1 MTGGALPAEGVD
13 LGGAVER
20 LRAFHADVQVE
31 SASLERPGGSGGA
44 VRSSVISGRG
54 LEAIIAGATLA
65 VPKRTWILPGRREV
79 GAALLR
85 GANADALHTAR
96 PYRVI
101 PAGPSPSARAG
112 QAVGLGMAGESALC
126 FLGTGSVAYGT
137 LAEVLGNVVPGVQ
150 FVVSWYER
158 PGPFARP
165 LSPAALFAGAGLPV
179 AEVDGTNAAAVFDAV
194 RAGAALVLARV

>member
-1 MTGGALPAEGVD
+1 MAGNIKLQGGAAGPDAVGAD

-20 LRAFHADVQVE
+20 LRDLHAAGPIV
-31 SASLERPGGSGGA
+31 
-44 VRSSVISGRG
+44 SGRG
-54 LEAIIAGATLA
+54 LEALIAGATLG
-65 VPKRTWILPGRREV
+65 VSKKTWILPGRREM

-85 GANADALHTAR
+85 GAAPDALHSAR
-96 PYRVI
+96 PYRVV

-137 LAEVLGNVVPGVQ
+137 LAEVLGNLVPGVQ
-150 FVVSWYER
+150 FVVSWYQR

-165 LSPAALFAGAGLPV
+165 LSPLGLFRSAGLSV
-179 AEVDGTNAAAVFDAV
+179 AEVDGSDAIAVYDAV
-194 RAGAALVLARV
+194 RAGTVLVMAAV

>member
-1 MTGGALPAEGVD
+1 MPEGLD
-13 LGGAVER
+13 LGAAVER
-20 LRAFHADVQVE
+20 LRALHADQ
-31 SASLERPGGSGGA
+31 GA
-44 VRSSVISGRG
+44 VSGRG

-65 VPKRTWILPGRREV
+65 TGKRTWILPGRREA

-85 GANADALHTAR
+85 GASADALHTAR
-96 PYRVI
+96 PYRVV

-137 LAEVLGNVVPGVQ
+137 LFEVLPSIRPGVQ

-158 PGPFARP
+158 PGPFALP
-165 LSPAALFAGAGLPV
+165 LSPAVLFRAAGLTV
-179 AEVDGTNAAAVFDAV
+179 AEVDGTDAVAVFDAV
-194 RAGAALVLARV
+194 RGGAALVLARV

>member
-1 MTGGALPAEGVD
+1 MTGNGKKHAGAPPPEAADLD

-20 LRAFHADVQVE
+20 LRELHA
-31 SASLERPGGSGGA
+31 AGPA
-44 VRSSVISGRG
+44 VSGRG
-54 LEAIIAGATLA
+54 LEAMIAGATLG
-65 VPKRTWILPGRREV
+65 VSKKTWLLPGRREL

-85 GANADALHTAR
+85 GAAPEALHSAR
-96 PYRVI
+96 PYRVV

-137 LAEVLGNVVPGVQ
+137 LAEVLAHLVPGVQ
-150 FVVSWYER
+150 FVVSWYHR

-165 LSPAALFAGAGLPV
+165 VSPIGLFRTAGLSV
-179 AEVDGTNAAAVFDAV
+179 AEVDGSDAIAVYDAV
-194 RAGAALVLARV
+194 RAGTVLVMAAV

>member
-1 MTGGALPAEGVD
+1 MPVEGID

-20 LRAFHADVQVE
+20 LRELHAEGPVV
-31 SASLERPGGSGGA
+31 
-44 VRSSVISGRG
+44 SGRG
-54 LEAIIAGATLA
+54 LEALIAGSTLA
-65 VPKRTWILPGRREV
+65 VSRRTWILPGVREA

-85 GANADALHTAR
+85 GASADALHTAR
-96 PYRVI
+96 PYRVV

-137 LAEVLGNVVPGVQ
+137 LVEVLGNLVPGVQ
-150 FVVSWYER
+150 FVVSWDER

-165 LSPAALFAGAGLPV
+165 LSPAALFTASGHSV
-179 AEVDGTNAAAVFDAV
+179 AEVDGTDAAAVFDAV
-194 RAGAALVLARV
+194 RAGSALVLARL

>member
-1 MTGGALPAEGVD
+1 MTGHALPVEGVD

-20 LRAFHADVQVE
+20 LRALH
-31 SASLERPGGSGGA
+31 SGA
-44 VRSSVISGRG
+44 ALVSGRG
-54 LEAIIAGATLA
+54 LEALIAGAALA
-65 VPKRTWILPGRREV
+65 VSRRTWILPGRREM

-96 PYRVI
+96 PFRVI

-112 QAVGLGMAGESALC
+112 QAVGLGMAGEPALC

-137 LAEVLGNVVPGVQ
+137 LVEVLGNIVPGVQ
-150 FVVSWYER
+150 FVVGWYER

-165 LSPAALFAGAGLPV
+165 LSPAVLFQAAGLAV
-179 AEVDGTNAAAVFDAV
+179 AEVDGTNAVAVFDAV
-194 RAGAALVLARV
+194 RTGAALVLARL